1 MSTYNEGIQ
10 KQANTRNRSR
20 SREEARNFT
29 IRFTGE
35 EKRLLIERAGNVPL
49 GIYIRGLILG
59 ADVRQKRRSAPLK
72 DDTALARV
80 LAVLGQS
87 RLSSNLNQLAKAVH
101 IGALPVT
108 PETEGE
114 IVAACAAVSAMRGD
128 LLAAL
133 GLPEGGRA

>member
-1 MSTYNEGIQ
+1 MDDFPKLGG
-10 KQANTRNRSR
+10 KRRKSR
-20 SREEARNFT
+20 AEAKNFT
-29 IRFTGE
+29 LRLTDD
-35 EKRLLIERAGNVPL
+35 EKRLLIERAGDVPL
-49 GIYIRGLILG
+49 GIYIRSLILG

-80 LAVLGQS
+80 LALLGQS

-108 PETEGE
+108 PETESD

-133 GLPEGGRA
+133 GLPEGGRG

>member
-1 MSTYNEGIQ
+1 MDDYPKLGG
-10 KQANTRNRSR
+10 KRRKSR
-20 SREEARNFT
+20 PEAKNFT
-29 IRFTGE
+29 LRLTDD
-35 EKRLLIERAGNVPL
+35 EKRLLIERAGDVPL

-72 DDTALARV
+72 DDTALAQV
-80 LAVLGQS
+80 LALLGQS

-108 PETEGE
+108 PETESE
-114 IVAACAAVSAMRGD
+114 IVAACAAVSAMRLD

>member
-1 MSTYNEGIQ
+1 MDDFPKLG
-10 KQANTRNRSR
+10 RNRREGR
-20 SREEARNFT
+20 SEAKNFT
-29 IRFTGE
+29 LRLTDE
-35 EKRLLIERAGNVPL
+35 EKRLLIERAGDVPL

-59 ADVRQKRRSAPLK
+59 ADVRQKRRSVPLK

-80 LAVLGQS
+80 LAMLGQS

-108 PETEGE
+108 PETESE
-114 IVAACAAVSAMRGD
+114 IVAACTAVLAMRHD